1 TQQLQP
7 PLSALNI
14 PPLMPPSSSVSPT
27 QLSQPTSTAAA
38 ITCQWCSQ
46 SGHSARDCPF

>member
-38 ITCQWCSQ
+38 ITC
-46 SGHSARDCPF
+46 